1 MLLVACYNQHGTI
14 HDATLLKATVACYK
28 VASRMVALTHQWIE
42 EDTGTCQVFRFVRI
56 CCMLQSRI
64 AYGGLNTSMDRGR
77 YRNLPSVQ
85 VCTYLLQSYMYLPVG
100 SLGGD
105 RFE

>member
-56 CCMLQSRI
+56 CCRATCICQLVAWEAISLNKMVQRKVPLGFSR
-64 AYGGLNTSMDRGR
+64 ALTA
-77 YRNLPSVQ
+77 
-85 VCTYLLQSYMYLPVG
+85 
-100 SLGGD
+100 
-105 RFE
+105 